1 MKVVEED
8 ITRNCSRDDLDLT
21 AGNVFSNSAVDN
33 WNSLSIIVSILV
45 LKININTFKMHV
57 SSELKSGAVKF

>member
-1 MKVVEED
+1 M
-8 ITRNCSRDDLDLT
+8 
-21 AGNVFSNSAVDN
+21 FSNSAVDN